1 MTIVVTIKLVEASP
15 ASTATAYVN
24 DREVAWATEIRPER
38 AVRECMKLTRAV
50 VEGELRFALP
60 FCGKRFHVPWWEK
73 RGRISLRD
81 AARLRKRGL
90 VEAVT

>member
-1 MTIVVTIKLVEASP
+1 MTILVTIKLLEASP
-15 ASTATAYVN
+15 ASTATAYV
-24 DREVAWATEIRPER
+24 DDHTVAWATEIRPER

-50 VEGELRFALP
+50 VLGELRFALP

-73 RGRISLRD
+73 RARVSLRD

-90 VEAVT
+90 APAVT